1 MMNGLLQIHS
11 ANTEHV
17 QELLQVFS
25 YSLPFD
31 VYLSCLNTTFSA
43 LNCTGIDFDKLN
55 PLPLC
60 MFLVELTNFQY
71 SILTASSVYL
81 VDCFIKLN
89 PNFNENQDEDRT
101 IEEMQ
106 ETIFE

>member
-1 MMNGLLQIHS
+1 
-11 ANTEHV
+11 
-17 QELLQVFS
+17 
-25 YSLPFD
+25 
-31 VYLSCLNTTFSA
+31 
-43 LNCTGIDFDKLN
+43 
-55 PLPLC
+55 

-89 PNFNENQDEDRT
+89 PNYNENQDEDRT